1 MDGSPALFRCNS
13 VKKKWQHRT
22 GLPVKKL
29 NLHIHDVL
37 VSRHKFVTHLDTHL
51 QRNG

>member
-1 MDGSPALFRCNS
+1 MAHRHFSEQFGE
-13 VKKKWQHRT
+13 KKWQHRT

-37 VSRHKFVTHLDTHL
+37 VSRHKFVTHLETHL